1 MNTTSHLALTGEA
14 LRLRLVELL
23 APTCGM
29 ETPATARAAYD
40 FVVGEIHHGAT
51 PRVEIR
57 VDPPTEPLTRPGWT
71 PTPVE
76 AEPKPKPVIPTVSWS
91 AETLI
96 QLERLYAS
104 GLPQTAIAEQLKM
117 APHQVKKALS
127 ASADIKARWP
137 RNAAGIPT
145 QPPYPVDAPWP
156 PPADWASAAEPAA
169 DARTRFQKYPEIEPE
184 PEAVPEPGT
193 VKARLLELCRQG
205 LELSEIN
212 AALGWSGSSA
222 SAKIATYKFSVLYR
236 EARARRRAEKAAAPR
251 PGAEEQAAP
260 PKQQEAKPRVKTE
273 ASIIA
278 KRVDEVIDKLHKP
291 VLPEDRLRRAD
302 DPAMC
307 PCDIETVENWME
319 GQGLKL
325 TLEGPG
331 IYTCEGTPMTAAQ
344 LVKRAN
350 RARMAV
356 SLPAFDV
363 RGI

>member
-40 FVVGEIHHGAT
+40 FVVGEIHHGAA

-57 VDPPTEPLTRPGWT
+57 VDHPAPGGGVEPLTRPGW
-71 PTPVE
+71 PPAPVE
-76 AEPKPKPVIPTVSWS
+76 AEPEPKPVIPTVSWS

-104 GLPQTAIAEQLKM
+104 GLPQTAIAAQFKL
-117 APHQVKKALS
+117 APHHLRKALS
-127 ASADIKARWP
+127 ASTGIKARWP
-137 RNAAGIPT
+137 RNAAGIPAH
-145 QPPYPVDAPWP
+145 PPYPLDAPWP
-156 PPADWASAAEPAA
+156 PPADWDSAGE
-169 DARTRFQKYPEIEPE
+169 
-184 PEAVPEPGT
+184 
-193 VKARLLELCRQG
+193 KAPR
-205 LELSEIN
+205 
-212 AALGWSGSSA
+212 
-222 SAKIATYKFSVLYR
+222 SAK
-236 EARARRRAEKAAAPR
+236 EKSP
-251 PGAEEQAAP
+251 AP

-273 ASIIA
+273 GSVTA
-278 KRVDEVIDKLHKP
+278 KQVDQIIDKLHKP

-302 DPAMC
+302 DPVLC

-325 TLEGPG
+325 TFEGAG
-331 IYTCEGTPMTAAQ
+331 IYTCEGSPMTAAQ

-350 RARMAV
+350 RARKAV